1 MHSRVA
7 VYGVFIFSNDCDD
20 DLFFGGVALN
30 TYIFSVVGIV
40 LISSFITAVSAEG
53 KTAGMVK
60 GMTKLVCLLVIL
72 SPIFQLLIKN
82 QKGNNENFYQDIF
95 GYSVIEMDNHFIEY
109 YSETT
114 VSYLEDR
121 LEKEVYEKYDFSVNI
136 SIDWAYEEDNS
147 TDIYDLAKIKIN
159 QIIISEKQ
167 ALSEE
172 DKSILW
178 EYLTKNYCSEVL
190 IE

>member
-1 MHSRVA
+1 
-7 VYGVFIFSNDCDD
+7 
-20 DLFFGGVALN
+20 
-30 TYIFSVVGIV
+30 
-40 LISSFITAVSAEG
+40 
-53 KTAGMVK
+53 
-60 GMTKLVCLLVIL
+60 
-72 SPIFQLLIKN
+72 
-82 QKGNNENFYQDIF
+82 
-95 GYSVIEMDNHFIEY
+95 MDNHFIQY